1 MHAYEHAYVVPR
13 PDATWL
19 MVATHNEASIA
30 HAAGALLNGAATV
43 PPRQALGTVTANP
56 PPSPPSRGPALHSD
70 HLLCPGCSPMHP
82 TLSL

>member
-1 MHAYEHAYVVPR
+1 MHVYGRAYAVPR

-43 PPRQALGTVTANP
+43 PPRQALGTVTASPPNP
-56 PPSPPSRGPALHSD
+56 PPYPPSRGPALH
-70 HLLCPGCSPMHP
+70 GRSPSVP
-82 TLSL
+82 ELQP